1 MKKAKYLFLALAIA
15 LAGVFQLGGEANAL
29 STYKN
34 IRQLKTGDIIYFD
47 NSGTNW
53 NEVRVY
59 LFSKSGGSERF
70 NWDSRPTM
78 TQIGETGVYKYEITN
93 DLNIENYKD
102 DHIIFSDNARHQT
115 IDLGFIETG
124 YAYLVDSEEGGKAK
138 GYWYVYDK
146 SELVDLIRSA
156 KEYEAYSDYLSSAS
170 YDELATQ
177 IRNAEG
183 VVNSEIRVETDYDGR
198 GFYTNF
204 DIALEDLQK
213 SIDDLEIDTE
223 KLEEILDREEISNID
238 RDKYTDDSLKDLD
251 DAIGAAEDVL
261 NNPDSTVEDIKN
273 AADNVLEAI
282 ENLEEKAPVEPEQPD
297 TDGETPED
305 LIPANPSTLDNVE
318 AAAAGISVSSVVG
331 YALYIVAKQRR

>member
-1 MKKAKYLFLALAIA
+1 MKKTKYLLIALVLALAGGA
-15 LAGVFQLGGEANAL
+15 LLLGDETRAL

-34 IRQLKTGDIIYFD
+34 IRELKTGDIIYYD

-53 NEVRVY
+53 DEVRVY
-59 LFSKSGGSERF
+59 LFSKNGGSERF
-70 NWDSRPTM
+70 DWNSRPTM
-78 TQIGETGVYKYEITN
+78 TRIGETDVYKYEITN

-102 DHIIFSDNARHQT
+102 DHVIFSNNAGNQT

-124 YAYLVDSEEGGKAK
+124 YAYLVDSEENGKAR

-146 SELVDLIRSA
+146 SELVSLIRSA

-183 VVNSEIRVETDYDGR
+183 VVNSEVRVKTNPNGS
-198 GFYTNF
+198 GFYTDF
-204 DIALEDLQK
+204 DIALEDLEK
-213 SIDDLEIDTE
+213 SINDLEIDTG
-223 KLEEILDREEISNID
+223 KLEEILDSDEIADID

-251 DAIGAAEDVL
+251 DAIERAKDIL
-261 NNPDSTVEDIKN
+261 DNPDSTLEDIKN
-273 AADNVLEAI
+273 AADDVLEVI
-282 ENLEEKAPVEPEQPD
+282 GNLEEKAPID
-297 TDGETPED
+297 TNEKTPED
-305 LIPANPSTLDNVE
+305 STPANPSTRDNIEV
-318 AAAAGISVSSVVG
+318 AAAGIGISSAVG

>member
-115 IDLGFIETG
+115 INLGFIETG

-183 VVNSEIRVETDYDGR
+183 VVNSEIRVETNYDGR

-204 DIALEDLQK
+204 DIALENLQK
-213 SIDDLEIDTE
+213 SIDDLD
-223 KLEEILDREEISNID
+223 LNQLLVID
-238 RDKYTDDSLKDLD
+238 RFRWENTGLDKTVLLMYIRANDSQGYHDYLDSFLKTSLQ
-251 DAIGAAEDVL
+251 
-261 NNPDSTVEDIKN
+261 KR
-273 AADNVLEAI
+273 
-282 ENLEEKAPVEPEQPD
+282 NLELVW
-297 TDGETPED
+297 
-305 LIPANPSTLDNVE
+305 
-318 AAAAGISVSSVVG
+318 AASFKVLTEVCT
-331 YALYIVAKQRR
+331 K

>member
-70 NWDSRPTM
+70 DWGSRPTM

-170 YDELATQ
+170 YDKLATQ

-204 DIALEDLQK
+204 DIALENLQK
-213 SIDDLEIDTE
+213 SIDDLEIDTG
-223 KLEEILDREEISNID
+223 KLKDNID
-238 RDKYTDDSLKDLD
+238 RDKYTDDSLNDLD
-251 DAIGAAEDVL
+251 DAIRAAEDVL

-273 AADNVLEAI
+273 ATDKVLEAI
-282 ENLEEKAPVEPEQPD
+282 KNLEEKAPVEPEQPD
-297 TDGETPED
+297 ADGETPED
-305 LIPANPSTLDNVE
+305 SIPANPSTLDNIE
-318 AAAAGISVSSVVG
+318 AAAAGISISSVVG

>member
-34 IRQLKTGDIIYFD
+34 IRQLKTGDIIYFN

-53 NEVRVY
+53 NEVRIY

-170 YDELATQ
+170 YDKLAAQ

-183 VVNSEIRVETDYDGR
+183 VVNSEIRVKTDYDGR

-213 SIDDLEIDTE
+213 SIDDLEIDTG
-223 KLEEILDREEISNID
+223 KLKDNID
-238 RDKYTDDSLKDLD
+238 RDKYTDDSLNDLD
-251 DAIGAAEDVL
+251 DAIRAAEDVL

-273 AADNVLEAI
+273 ATDKVLEAI
-282 ENLEEKAPVEPEQPD
+282 KNLEEKAPVEPEQPD
-297 TDGETPED
+297 ADGETPED
-305 LIPANPSTLDNVE
+305 SIPANPSTLDNIE
-318 AAAAGISVSSVVG
+318 AAAAGISISSVVG

>member
-15 LAGVFQLGGEANAL
+15 LAGAFQLGGEANAL

-34 IRQLKTGDIIYFD
+34 IRQLKTGDIIYFN

-53 NEVRVY
+53 NEVRIY

-156 KEYEAYSDYLSSAS
+156 KEYEAYKDYLSNAS
-170 YDELATQ
+170 YDELVAQ

-183 VVNSEIRVETDYDGR
+183 VVNSEIRVETNYDGR

-204 DIALEDLQK
+204 DIALENLQK
-213 SIDDLEIDTE
+213 SIDDLEIDTG
-223 KLEEILDREEISNID
+223 KLKDNID
-238 RDKYTDDSLKDLD
+238 RDKYTDDSLNDLD
-251 DAIGAAEDVL
+251 DAIRAAEDVL

-273 AADNVLEAI
+273 ATDKVLEAI
-282 ENLEEKAPVEPEQPD
+282 KNLEEKAPVEPEQPD
-297 TDGETPED
+297 ADGETPED
-305 LIPANPSTLDNVE
+305 SIPANPSTLDNIE
-318 AAAAGISVSSVVG
+318 AAAAGISISSVVG

>member
-170 YDELATQ
+170 YDKLAAQ

-204 DIALEDLQK
+204 DIALENLQK
-213 SIDDLEIDTE
+213 SIDDLEIDTG
-223 KLEEILDREEISNID
+223 KLKDNID
-238 RDKYTDDSLKDLD
+238 RDKYTDDSLNDLD
-251 DAIGAAEDVL
+251 DAIRAAEDVL

-273 AADNVLEAI
+273 ATDKVLEAI
-282 ENLEEKAPVEPEQPD
+282 KNLEEKAPVEPEQPD
-297 TDGETPED
+297 ADGETPED
-305 LIPANPSTLDNVE
+305 SIPANPSTLDNIE
-318 AAAAGISVSSVVG
+318 AAAAGISISSVVG

>member
-47 NSGTNW
+47 NSRTNW

-204 DIALEDLQK
+204 DIALENLQK
-213 SIDDLEIDTE
+213 SIDDLEIDTG
-223 KLEEILDREEISNID
+223 KLKDNID
-238 RDKYTDDSLKDLD
+238 RDKYTDDSLNDLD
-251 DAIGAAEDVL
+251 DAIRAAEDVL

-273 AADNVLEAI
+273 ATDKVLEAI
-282 ENLEEKAPVEPEQPD
+282 KNLEEKAPVEPEQPD
-297 TDGETPED
+297 ADGETPED
-305 LIPANPSTLDNVE
+305 SIPANPSTLDNIE
-318 AAAAGISVSSVVG
+318 AAAAGISISSVVG

>member
-47 NSGTNW
+47 NSRTNW

-170 YDELATQ
+170 YEELVAQ

-204 DIALEDLQK
+204 DIALENLQK
-213 SIDDLEIDTE
+213 SIDDLEIDTG
-223 KLEEILDREEISNID
+223 KLKDNID

-273 AADNVLEAI
+273 AADKVLEAI
-282 ENLEEKAPVEPEQPD
+282 KNLEEKAPVEPEQPD
-297 TDGETPED
+297 TDEENPEGS
-305 LIPANPSTLDNVE
+305 IPANPSTLDNVE

>member
-213 SIDDLEIDTE
+213 SIDDLEIDTG
-223 KLEEILDREEISNID
+223 KLKDNID
-238 RDKYTDDSLKDLD
+238 RDKYTDDSLNDLD
-251 DAIGAAEDVL
+251 DAIRAAEDVL

-305 LIPANPSTLDNVE
+305 LIPANPSTLDNVK
-318 AAAAGISVSSVVG
+318 AAAAGISISSVVG

>member
-204 DIALEDLQK
+204 DIALENLQK
-213 SIDDLEIDTE
+213 SIDDLEIDTG
-223 KLEEILDREEISNID
+223 KLKDNID
-238 RDKYTDDSLKDLD
+238 RDKYTDDSLNDLD
-251 DAIGAAEDVL
+251 DAIRAAEDVL

-273 AADNVLEAI
+273 ATDKVLEAI
-282 ENLEEKAPVEPEQPD
+282 KNLEEKAPVEPEQPD
-297 TDGETPED
+297 TDEENPEGS
-305 LIPANPSTLDNVE
+305 IPANPSTLDNVE